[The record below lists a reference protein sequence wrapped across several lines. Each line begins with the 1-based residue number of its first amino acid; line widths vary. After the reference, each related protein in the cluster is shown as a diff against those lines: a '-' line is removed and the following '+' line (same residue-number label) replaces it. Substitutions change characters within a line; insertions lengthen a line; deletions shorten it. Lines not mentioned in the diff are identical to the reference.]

1 MKEFS
6 GSFKNPYLKDE
17 SISTPNQTQDIEMLN
32 EFDGNAINEHNYN
45 GNEINTNTN
54 TMSNPNQINN
64 IFQNNEDNEEIEYV
78 MNSMEKLRINYPESF
93 ELVINTTKE
102 VMDII
107 NKKELKGRELI
118 KKLDA
123 LFLEIEK
130 MDIDYLFWCSHKC
143 LKVAILEQHNIDLVH
158 FFIIKK
164 GFNLA
169 NRSIHKNLINDYLK
183 SFSGV
188 DFINDSQEEITKYV
202 YLLQMLI
209 NQGKCD
215 VNDTFD
221 DPVRNSPLHYCIVF
235 NQLQFF
241 IILLKFKYTN
251 INLINANGDTPLDFA
266 CENVIYNHEYYIN
279 KEFAKLLIQHGGKT
293 NNMNHKYKELMKIL
307 IEEGEDIGE
316 DNKNK
321 ILNDDK
327 NKEKEK
333 NVKKNQKQNVSCCTI
348 STCTISTASNKPVN
362 EKEEEE
368 DFKGNIINDKNNIE
382 NKTVIIGKAKETKSN
397 DNNNNDNKE
406 GDDKNKKRTKKGTKP
421 IPI

>member
-1 MKEFS
+1 MKDFS
-6 GSFKNPYLKDE
+6 GSFKNPFFKDE
-17 SISTPNQTQDIEMLN
+17 SISTPNQVPEIEMLN
-32 EFDGNAINEHNYN
+32 EFDGNNINEES
-45 GNEINTNTN
+45 EIN
-54 TMSNPNQINN
+54 TMSNSNQINN
-64 IFQNNEDNEEIEYV
+64 IFQNNEDNEEIEYI
-78 MNSMEKLRINYPESF
+78 MNSMEKLRINHPESF
-93 ELVINTTKE
+93 DLVINTTKE

-107 NKKELKGRELI
+107 NKKELQGRELI

-123 LFLEIEK
+123 LFFEIEK

-164 GFNLA
+164 GFNLL
-169 NRSIHKNLINDYLK
+169 NRSIHKNLINEYLK

-215 VNDTFD
+215 VNDNFD

-251 INLINANGDTPLDFA
+251 INIINANGDTPLDFA
-266 CENVIYNHEYYIN
+266 CENVIYNHEYYLN

-293 NNMNHKYKELMKIL
+293 NNMTHKYKELMRIL
-307 IEEGEDIGE
+307 IEEGEIDPE
-316 DNKNK
+316 NKLEVLNNK
-321 ILNDDK
+321 KSDK
-327 NKEKEK
+327 EIITNKS
-333 NVKKNQKQNVSCCTI
+333 QNVSCCTI
-348 STCTISTASNKPVN
+348 STKPV
-362 EKEEEE
+362 EE
-368 DFKGNIINDKNNIE
+368 DSKEGIINDKNNIE
-382 NKTVIIGKAKETKSN
+382 NKTVIFGKAKENKNTN
-397 DNNNNDNKE
+397 DDENKKDE
-406 GDDKNKKRTKKGTKP
+406 EKNKVKSKICTKT
-421 IPI
+421 ISI